1 MRGNPNNISTLCY
14 NYSER
19 EKEYI
24 FAYRGRP
31 FAVLNSNNFP
41 TPASSFVD
49 HHLVME
55 LGLKMKDVQCK
66 KISFCGKK
74 LRMLGKVSCT
84 VQCIID
90 GGFLGNFSF
99 KANFIEDLKF
109 RDVLQCV
116 CRCQPPANL

>member
-41 TPASSFVD
+41 NPASSFVD

-66 KISFCGKK
+66 KISFVE
-74 LRMLGKVSCT
+74 R
-84 VQCIID
+84 
-90 GGFLGNFSF
+90 N
-99 KANFIEDLKF
+99 
-109 RDVLQCV
+109 
-116 CRCQPPANL
+116 

>member
-90 GGFLGNFSF
+90 GGFLWNFSF
-99 KANFIEDLKF
+99 KANVIEDL
-109 RDVLQCV
+109 
-116 CRCQPPANL
+116 